1 MPTNL
6 REANRAWE
14 ALLTAHSQL
23 MRGFSDEPVWREH
36 SLSMREYDVLYTLS
50 KCDEP
55 ARMGELRGGVLL
67 SQPALSRLVDRL
79 ASRGLVERV
88 GDEAD
93 GRAVR
98 VTLTAAGAKLQRAV
112 GRSHARSVERAMRA
126 LSPDEQRE
134 LERLARKLT
143 TADN

>member
-1 MPTNL
+1 MAADI
-6 REANRAWE
+6 RKANRAWE

-23 MRGFSDEPVWREH
+23 MRGFSDEPVWRDH
-36 SLSMREYDVLYTLS
+36 SLAMREYDVLYTLS
-50 KCDEP
+50 KCAEP
-55 ARMGELRGGVLL
+55 ARMGELQGGVLL

-98 VTLTAAGAKLQRAV
+98 VTLTAAGAELQRAV

-134 LERLARKLT
+134 LERLARKLM

>member
-1 MPTNL
+1 MPINL

-98 VTLTAAGAKLQRAV
+98 VTLTAAGAELQRAV

-143 TADN
+143 TADD

>member
-1 MPTNL
+1 MAADI
-6 REANRAWE
+6 RKANRAWE

-23 MRGFSDEPVWREH
+23 MRGFSDEPVWRDH
-36 SLSMREYDVLYTLS
+36 SLAMREYDVLYTLS
-50 KCDEP
+50 KCAEP
-55 ARMGELRGGVLL
+55 ARMGELQGGVLL

-98 VTLTAAGAKLQRAV
+98 VTLTAAGAELQRAV

>member
-1 MPTNL
+1 MAADI
-6 REANRAWE
+6 RKANRAWE

-23 MRGFSDEPVWREH
+23 MRGFSDEPVWRDH
-36 SLSMREYDVLYTLS
+36 SLAMREYDVLYTLS
-50 KCDEP
+50 KCETP

-98 VTLTAAGAKLQRAV
+98 VTLTAAGAELQRAV

-143 TADN
+143 TADD